1 MKELLALS
9 IGFLFLLSCTNNQKQ
24 EQEQEVVVVE
34 PEINVESKID
44 KRTEI
49 DFTVFKDIVL
59 LNPDTVDN
67 DARLMDALK
76 KRQSTRKY
84 AEENLSLEQLS
95 NLLWAAYGINRIDGR
110 RTSPSTYA
118 CYPIT
123 IYAVFSTGIYE
134 YEPEINL
141 LQAIAEGD
149 YRTSTGE
156 EFMYN
161 APLNLLFVADM
172 NKYVN
177 FSFIPED
184 ILVRHAM
191 ADAAYSSQ
199 NIYLYCAASNFA
211 TVARVTDID
220 EPKLLQL
227 LKLDNKKHKILLAQ
241 TVGYKLGIK

>member
-110 RTSPSTYA
+110 RTSPS
-118 CYPIT
+118 
-123 IYAVFSTGIYE
+123 G
-134 YEPEINL
+134 
-141 LQAIAEGD
+141 
-149 YRTSTGE
+149 
-156 EFMYN
+156 
-161 APLNLLFVADM
+161 
-172 NKYVN
+172 
-177 FSFIPED
+177 
-184 ILVRHAM
+184 
-191 ADAAYSSQ
+191 
-199 NIYLYCAASNFA
+199 
-211 TVARVTDID
+211 
-220 EPKLLQL
+220 
-227 LKLDNKKHKILLAQ
+227 
-241 TVGYKLGIK
+241 